1 MKYKQ
6 WNRAAS
12 APQARAAM
20 EAAGVPP
27 LAALTLCA
35 RGLDTPEKAS
45 AFLDAGRG
53 QLLDPFLMKDM
64 DRAAARVRRALAAGE
79 HIAVYGDYDVDG
91 ITSTCL
97 LTDFLRREGGTVI
110 PYIPDRMEEGYGL
123 NREAVAALRGQG
135 VGIDAIMVT
144 AANDAPTVDTLL
156 KLGVVDYLVKPF
168 TYERFQQALDN
179 FCRHRDAVAGD
190 AVEQSALDRL
200 FSPALPAEHQPP
212 KGLQESTLELVRA
225 CLRAAPPQGLPS
237 EALSR
242 QTGLSV
248 VTVRRYVNYLVERGE
263 AASAVNY
270 DTGGRP
276 CRLYRCPGPPA

>member
-1 MKYKQ
+1 MYRVVIVEDDPMVSLLNRTFVERDASFQ
-6 WNRAAS
+6 VVQSFQDGRAAL
-12 APQARAAM
+12 AWLEQNPADLAVLDVYM
-20 EAAGVPP
+20 P
-27 LAALTLCA
+27 LFT
-35 RGLDTPEKAS
+35 GLE
-45 AFLDAGRG
+45 
-53 QLLDPFLMKDM
+53 LL
-64 DRAAARVRRALAAGE
+64 
-79 HIAVYGDYDVDG
+79 H
-91 ITSTCL
+91 
-97 LTDFLRREGGTVI
+97 
-110 PYIPDRMEEGYGL
+110 
-123 NREAVAALRGQG
+123 ALRGQG

-168 TYERFQQALDN
+168 TYERFQQALDT

-242 QTGLSV
+242 
-248 VTVRRYVNYLVERGE
+248 
-263 AASAVNY
+263 
-270 DTGGRP
+270 
-276 CRLYRCPGPPA
+276 

>member
-1 MKYKQ
+1 MYRVVIVEDDPMVSLLNRTFVERDARFQ
-6 WNRAAS
+6 VVQSFQDGRAAL
-12 APQARAAM
+12 AWLEQNPADLAVLDVYM
-20 EAAGVPP
+20 P
-27 LAALTLCA
+27 LFT
-35 RGLDTPEKAS
+35 GLE
-45 AFLDAGRG
+45 
-53 QLLDPFLMKDM
+53 LL
-64 DRAAARVRRALAAGE
+64 
-79 HIAVYGDYDVDG
+79 H
-91 ITSTCL
+91 
-97 LTDFLRREGGTVI
+97 
-110 PYIPDRMEEGYGL
+110 
-123 NREAVAALRGQG
+123 ALRGQG

-200 FSPALPAEHQPP
+200 FSPALPAGGH
-212 KGLQESTLELVRA
+212 KGRPYGMRRA